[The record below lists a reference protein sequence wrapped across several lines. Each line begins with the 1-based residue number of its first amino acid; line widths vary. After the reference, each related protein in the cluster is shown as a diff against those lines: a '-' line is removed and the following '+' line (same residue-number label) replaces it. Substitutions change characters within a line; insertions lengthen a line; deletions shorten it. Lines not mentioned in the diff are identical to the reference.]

1 MKKLLFAIAA
11 MAMFAFTACTGSA
24 EGDAAATDSVAA
36 EAQEAPE
43 AGKLAVPSPTGDA
56 EADAKAVIDFMKAK
70 IESVQTAEEFQAF
83 EKDLTPMMQEFE
95 KAYGEGDAKKKF
107 DEAGEKYMKE
117 INFNFEKAM
126 EDWMKAHPEEMKKAL
141 QSALEEQVNEAP
153 AEEPAK

>member
-11 MAMFAFTACTGSA
+11 MTMFAFTACTGAA
-24 EGDAAATDSVAA
+24 EGEAAATDSVAT
-36 EAQEAPE
+36 EAPE
-43 AGKLAVPSPTGDA
+43 AGTVAVPTPTGNA

-70 IESVQTAEEFQAF
+70 IESVKTAEEFQAF

-95 KAYGEGDAKKKF
+95 KAYAEGDAKKAF

-141 QSALEEQVNEAP
+141 QSALEEKVNEAP

>member
-11 MAMFAFTACTGSA
+11 MAMFAFTACTGAA
-24 EGDAAATDSVAA
+24 EGEAAATDSVAT
-36 EAQEAPE
+36 EAPE
-43 AGKLAVPSPTGDA
+43 AATLATPTPTGDA

-70 IESVQTAEEFQAF
+70 IENAQTAEDFQAF
-83 EKDLTPMMQEFE
+83 EKDLTPLMKEFE

-126 EDWMKAHPEEMKKAL
+126 EDWMKTHPEEMKKAL
-141 QSALEEQVNEAP
+141 QSALEEKVNEEP
-153 AEEPAK
+153 AEEAAK

>member
-11 MAMFAFTACTGSA
+11 MTMFAFTACTGAA
-24 EGDAAATDSVAA
+24 EGEAAATDSVAT
-36 EAQEAPE
+36 EAPE
-43 AGKLAVPSPTGDA
+43 AGTVAVPTPTGNA

-70 IESVQTAEEFQAF
+70 IESVKTAEEFQAI
-83 EKDLTPMMQEFE
+83 EKDLTPMLEEFE
-95 KAYGEGDAKKKF
+95 KAYAEGDAKKAF